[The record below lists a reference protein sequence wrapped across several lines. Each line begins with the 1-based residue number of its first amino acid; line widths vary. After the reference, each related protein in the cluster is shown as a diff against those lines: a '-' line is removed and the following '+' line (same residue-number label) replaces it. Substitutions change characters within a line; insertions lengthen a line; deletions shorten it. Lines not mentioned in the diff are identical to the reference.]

1 MIFEEDIRKQ
11 VLLDVAQKMVLAART
26 APKGRGKDLL
36 TLAIVEEAE
45 IKKISERMLEIAK
58 ELEHPGF
65 VRDGENILHAPVMLI
80 LGSKIE
86 SMKLKRCGMCGFPN
100 CLEKDKHPLIPCAL
114 NTGDLGIAIGSAV
127 RVAMDHCV
135 DNRIMYTA
143 GQAAMDLGLMKSEIK
158 ICYAIPLSGTGKNP
172 FFDRVFSK

>member
-1 MIFEEDIRKQ
+1 MILEENIRNQ
-11 VLLDVAQKMVLAART
+11 TLLSIAQKMILAART

-36 TLAIVEEAE
+36 TLAIVEGEE
-45 IKKISERMLEIAK
+45 IKKISDRMIEISK

-65 VRDGENILHAPVMLI
+65 LRDGENILHAPVMVI

-86 SMKLKRCGMCGFPN
+86 SMKLKKCGMCGFPS
-100 CLEKDKHPLIPCAL
+100 CQEKDKHPLIPCAL
-114 NTGDLGIAIGSAV
+114 NAGDLGIAIGSAV

-143 GQAAMDLGLMKSEIK
+143 GQAVMELGFVGPEVKL
-158 ICYAIPLSGTGKNP
+158 CYAIPLSGSGKNP
-172 FFDRVFSK
+172 FFDRPAIK